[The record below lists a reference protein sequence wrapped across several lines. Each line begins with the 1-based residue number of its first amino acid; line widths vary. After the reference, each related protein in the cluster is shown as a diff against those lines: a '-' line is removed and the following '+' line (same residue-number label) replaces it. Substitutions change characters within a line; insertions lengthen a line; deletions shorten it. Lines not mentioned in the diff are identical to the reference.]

1 MTLIE
6 RKTMEIKIEGNPGT
20 GNTFQEIN
28 IQHVDNFNPN
38 ATTVINNYGACEETE
53 DGKKSRNKKSLNDV
67 REIPPIREQILAYVS
82 CLTSIVN
89 DDKKSGY
96 LKMWND
102 ILDIQVVSDKIYD
115 PGRQQ
120 GTAFNRNLVANIIHY
135 LNGQK
140 LFSEY
145 VPSHIAELLEGS
157 SDHSVRGELGKD
169 PSDESIVSRLNRY
182 FE

>member
-1 MTLIE
+1 M
-6 RKTMEIKIEGNPGT
+6 KIKIEGNPGT

-28 IQHVDNFNPN
+28 IEHVDNFNPN
-38 ATTVINNYGACEETE
+38 ATTVINNYGTREEKE
-53 DGKKSRNKKSLNDV
+53 DGKKPGSKKSLKDV
-67 REIPPIREQILAYVS
+67 REIAPIREQILAYVS
-82 CLTSIVN
+82 RLTSIVN
-89 DDKKSGY
+89 DDRKRGY
-96 LKMWND
+96 MNMWND
-102 ILDIQVVSDKIYD
+102 LLDIQVVADKIYD
-115 PGRQQ
+115 FGKQQ
-120 GTAFNRNLVANIIHY
+120 GTTFNRNLVANIIHY

-169 PSDESIVSRLNRY
+169 PSDDSIVSRLNRY